1 MTSGMMTLRSLVSGQ
16 GEIGFMELAT
26 SEYDLKE
33 AVKKY
38 RFALLPKV
46 FSELS
51 PLPSA
56 EFMAGDA
63 DEYRLWTKA
72 LQRVIKSDLP
82 PPLPPSSSVP
92 SLHQIS
98 RGFGKPL
105 SRSTR

>member
-16 GEIGFMELAT
+16 GEIGFLELAT

-46 FSELS
+46 FSELT

-56 EFMAGDA
+56 EFMAGNA
-63 DEYRLWTKA
+63 EEYRLWTKA
-72 LQRVIKSDLP
+72 LQRVIKYENLKV
-82 PPLPPSSSVP
+82 LQFVY
-92 SLHQIS
+92 L
-98 RGFGKPL
+98 R
-105 SRSTR
+105 